1 MSAEWVKL
9 ADFGEYEHKK
19 GIQILNEKSA
29 NNIIKSFHSLHGRF
43 MRKFIG
49 LPIYIGHPDDD
60 DFKSS
65 NKKVY
70 GRVVDFKA
78 EDDAL
83 WALIKWTHTG
93 HVLFSSGILKHLSP
107 RWLTVQ
113 SENGALIPNRMISIG
128 MTNHPNIRCDN
139 IVKDNVAEDGDQEIH
154 KNIDFDQPAYVDATE
169 VSAQDT
175 RDLQDF
181 PSSNCGDKGNSFC
194 EGDTGDNKHNCSDT
208 CECVRP
214 ELHVISHTKELAHHD
229 FQMSDGD
236 KILELVFSR
245 MNNFSEKYTDA
256 WIAVKRN
263 NPSLFYKNF

>member
-1 MSAEWVKL
+1 
-9 ADFGEYEHKK
+9 
-19 GIQILNEKSA
+19 
-29 NNIIKSFHSLHGRF
+29 
-43 MRKFIG
+43 
-49 LPIYIGHPDDD
+49 
-60 DFKSS
+60 
-65 NKKVY
+65 
-70 GRVVDFKA
+70 
-78 EDDAL
+78 
-83 WALIKWTHTG
+83 
-93 HVLFSSGILKHLSP
+93 
-107 RWLTVQ
+107 
-113 SENGALIPNRMISIG
+113 MISIG

-139 IVKDNVAEDGDQEIH
+139 IVKDNVAEDGDQEVH

-169 VSAQDT
+169 VSAKDSSDSQD
-175 RDLQDF
+175 L

-194 EGDTGDNKHNCSDT
+194 EGNTDDNNHDCSDT